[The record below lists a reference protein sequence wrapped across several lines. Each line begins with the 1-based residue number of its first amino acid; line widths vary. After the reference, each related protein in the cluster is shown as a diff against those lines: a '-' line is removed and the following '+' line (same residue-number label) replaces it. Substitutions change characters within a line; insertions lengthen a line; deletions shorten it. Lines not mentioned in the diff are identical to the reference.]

1 MMQQPRITRRRFL
14 NAAVVG
20 AGGALLG
27 GRRGLGAG
35 PAQPSESLSTPH
47 FWYRLQPPSPLYV
60 DSQRGHKAFA
70 FTDNQLWLS
79 EDNGQ
84 TWPHRADFADAQH
97 VTFSYFLR
105 NGNLLFA
112 TRNRLFLST
121 DNLKTITPVT
131 VQDAHGVDY
140 LPHTPRNPANP
151 GWYFHTLSGVSSWEI
166 DGREI
171 IVWGNYCS
179 VIEGAAPVNLY
190 YSTDSGRTVKIAY
203 AFGQNPYH
211 RDNGSGG
218 GGPEGDLLGDP
229 DNPVFCRHIH
239 SVAYNPAE
247 NAFYACTGDHD
258 RAEGYEC
265 HWLRGVYDWTS
276 DTWAWKVLVSDKFNS
291 RYKSGGINF
300 VDGMLYWISDANGP
314 EPHDRGIFRCAPA
327 DLAEPKA
334 HTRLFHPRY
343 ECAIMLI
350 QDQLI
355 LATHLAPASPFS
367 TGVILSPDLGR
378 TWVEYDLKEFGPRSP
393 TRIHPPNAE
402 GWFRADLR
410 TGWINRADVL
420 FLKPK

>member
-1 MMQQPRITRRRFL
+1 MMQQPQITRRRFL

-20 AGGALLG
+20 AGGALLV
-27 GRRGLGAG
+27 GRRALGAG
-35 PAQPSESLSTPH
+35 PAQQSESLSTPH
-47 FWYRLQPPSPLYV
+47 FWYRLQPPPPLYV

-84 TWPHRADFADAQH
+84 TWPHRADFMDAQH

-131 VQDAHGVDY
+131 VQDTHGVDY

-151 GWYFHTLSGVSSWEI
+151 GWYFHTLSGVSSWDI

-171 IVWGNYCS
+171 LLWGNYCS

-190 YSTDSGRTVKIAY
+190 YSTDNGRTVKIAY

-265 HWLRGVYDWTS
+265 HWLRGVYDWSS
-276 DTWAWKVLVSDKFNS
+276 DTWDWKVLVSDKFNS

-378 TWVEYDLKEFGPRSP
+378 TWVEYDLKEFGRRSP